1 MSKSLIFKVN
11 GGGVRVDQ
19 PCALERAKLYISNK
33 KKCDCYTLD
42 PVTRSLLLS
51 ILSDPFG
58 LRPKEL
64 IEVFPWS
71 ASTVYNSISRGN
83 WLRKNIKKSFV
94 TKTEEE
100 IIDYLLYNDRY
111 LP

>member
-19 PCALERAKLYISNK
+19 PCALERAKLYISLK
-33 KKCDCYTLD
+33 KKCDCKSLD
-42 PVTRSLLLS
+42 QDTRALLLS
-51 ILSDPFG
+51 ILSDQFG

-64 IEVFPWS
+64 IEAFPWS

-83 WLRKNIKKSFV
+83 WLRKNMKK
-94 TKTEEE
+94 KWIEEASGE
-100 IIDYLLYNDRY
+100 ILDYLLYNDRY